1 MERDLL
7 HHRGRT
13 IYNNTVMSEEDTENR
28 GALTRDETPGDSG
41 LSNLRPKKLDD
52 FIGQEPVKQRLSI
65 LLEAALNRG
74 DTVDHTLFHGPPGL
88 GKTTLAHIVAHEMG
102 VNIKTTSGPAIDKP
116 GDLAAIVSNLTPGDI
131 LFIDEIHRLRRNVEE
146 VLYPAMEDFKI
157 DIVIGEGPSAQSIR
171 LDVPP
176 FTLIGATTRT
186 GLLTS
191 PLRDRFE
198 VVLHLDFYGIEAIE
212 DIVIRGANLL
222 DVEISDGKGGA
233 NEIAKRSRGTPRV
246 ANRLLKRTRDYAEV
260 RADGYIDREVAREAL
275 KMLGIDDQGLDKLDR
290 RILNTII
297 EKFDGGP
304 VGLDTIS
311 AALSEQKDTISEVY
325 EPYLLTKGFL
335 ERTSQG
341 RKITTKGLEHLGYDN
356 HRLL

>member
-1 MERDLL
+1 MD
-7 HHRGRT
+7 
-13 IYNNTVMSEEDTENR
+13 NEEKDNR
-28 GALTRDETPGDSG
+28 GPLSREKKSGDTG

-52 FIGQEPVKQRLSI
+52 FIGQTEVKKRLLI

-74 DTVDHTLFHGPPGL
+74 GSVDHTLFHGPPGL

-116 GDLAAIVSNLTPGDI
+116 GDLAAIVSNLSPGDI

-198 VVLHLDFYGIEAIE
+198 VVLHLEFYDIEAIE
-212 DIVIRGANLL
+212 RIVLRGAELL
-222 DVEISDGKGGA
+222 DIEISDGKGGA

-260 RADGYIDREVAREAL
+260 RADGYIDREVAQEAL
-275 KMLGIDDQGLDKLDR
+275 QMLGIDDKGLDKLDR
-290 RILNTII
+290 KILSTII

-341 RKITTKGLEHLGYDN
+341 RKITSKGLEHLGYEN
-356 HRLL
+356 KRLL

>member
-1 MERDLL
+1 M
-7 HHRGRT
+7 
-13 IYNNTVMSEEDTENR
+13 N
-28 GALTRDETPGDSG
+28 
-41 LSNLRPKKLDD
+41 NLRPKSLDD
-52 FIGQEPVKQRLSI
+52 FIGQEDVKQRLSI

-74 DTVDHTLFHGPPGL
+74 GTVDHILFHGPPGL
-88 GKTTLAHIVAHEMG
+88 GKTTLAHIVAYEMG

-198 VVLHLDFYGIEAIE
+198 VVLHLEFYDVPAIE
-212 DIVIRGANLL
+212 KIVLRGANLL
-222 DVEISDGKGGA
+222 DVEINDGRGGA
-233 NEIAKRSRGTPRV
+233 NEIARRSRGTPRI

-275 KMLGIDDQGLDKLDR
+275 EMLGIDGSGLDKLDR
-290 RILNTII
+290 RILETIT
-297 EKFDGGP
+297 ENFDGGP

-325 EPYLLTKGFL
+325 EPYLLTKGFI

-341 RKITTKGLEHLGYDN
+341 RKITKKGLEHLGYDDN
-356 HRLL
+356 RLL

>member
-1 MERDLL
+1 
-7 HHRGRT
+7 
-13 IYNNTVMSEEDTENR
+13 MS
-28 GALTRDETPGDSG
+28 GAEKPGDSG
-41 LSNLRPKKLDD
+41 LSNLRPKTLDD
-52 FIGQEPVKQRLSI
+52 FIGQEEVKKRLSI

-74 DTVDHTLFHGPPGL
+74 DSVDHTLFHGPPGL
-88 GKTTLAHIVAHEMG
+88 GKTTLAHIVSHEMG

-146 VLYPAMEDFKI
+146 VLYPAMEDYKI

-198 VVLHLDFYGIEAIE
+198 VVLHLDFYDIDAIE
-212 DIVIRGANLL
+212 EIVLRGADLL
-222 DVEISDGKGGA
+222 DVEINDGVGGA
-233 NEIAKRSRGTPRV
+233 NEIAKRSRGTPRI

-260 RADGYIDREVAREAL
+260 RADGYIDREVAKEAL
-275 KMLGIDDQGLDKLDR
+275 EMLGIDEKGLDKLDR
-290 RILNTII
+290 KILETII

-304 VGLDTIS
+304 VGIDTIS

-341 RKITTKGLEHLGYDN
+341 RKITHKGLEHLGYDDQ
-356 HRLL
+356 RLL

>member
-1 MERDLL
+1 M
-7 HHRGRT
+7 
-13 IYNNTVMSEEDTENR
+13 NEEEKVNR
-28 GALTRDETPGDSG
+28 GPLSREENQGDTG
-41 LSNLRPKKLDD
+41 LSNLRPKSLDD
-52 FIGQEPVKQRLSI
+52 FIGQKAVKKRLSI

-74 DTVDHTLFHGPPGL
+74 DSVDHTLFHGPPGL

-198 VVLHLDFYGIEAIE
+198 VVLHLDFYDIEAIE
-212 DIVIRGANLL
+212 RIVLRGAELL

-246 ANRLLKRTRDYAEV
+246 SNRLLKRARDYAEV
-260 RADGYIDREVAREAL
+260 RADGYINREVAKEAL
-275 KMLGIDDQGLDKLDR
+275 EMLGIDDKGLDKLDR
-290 RILNTII
+290 RILTTII

-341 RKITTKGLEHLGYDN
+341 RKITSKGLAHLGYEDN
-356 HRLL
+356 RLL

>member
-1 MERDLL
+1 ME
-7 HHRGRT
+7 
-13 IYNNTVMSEEDTENR
+13 ENKEKEK
-28 GALTRDETPGDSG
+28 GPLSAAEKPGDSG

-52 FIGQEPVKQRLSI
+52 FIGQEEVKKRLSI

-74 DTVDHTLFHGPPGL
+74 DSVDHTLFHGPPGL
-88 GKTTLAHIVAHEMG
+88 GKTTLAHIVSHEMG

-146 VLYPAMEDFKI
+146 VLYPAMEDYKI

-198 VVLHLDFYGIEAIE
+198 VVLHLDFYAIDAIE
-212 DIVIRGANLL
+212 DIVLRGAELL
-222 DVEISDGKGGA
+222 DVEINDGVGGA
-233 NEIAKRSRGTPRV
+233 NEIAKRSRGTPRI

-260 RADGYIDREVAREAL
+260 RADGYIDREVAKEAL
-275 KMLGIDDQGLDKLDR
+275 EMLGIDEKGLDKLDR
-290 RILNTII
+290 KILETII

-304 VGLDTIS
+304 VGIDTIS

-341 RKITTKGLEHLGYDN
+341 RKITSKGLGHMGYDDQ
-356 HRLL
+356 RLL

>member
-1 MERDLL
+1 MNENEEERGPL
-7 HHRGRT
+7 
-13 IYNNTVMSEEDTENR
+13 S
-28 GALTRDETPGDSG
+28 GAKKPGDSG

-52 FIGQEPVKQRLSI
+52 FIGQDEVKKRLSI

-74 DTVDHTLFHGPPGL
+74 DSVDHTLFHGPPGL
-88 GKTTLAHIVAHEMG
+88 GKTTLAHIVSHEMG

-146 VLYPAMEDFKI
+146 VLYPAMEDYKI

-198 VVLHLDFYGIEAIE
+198 VVLHLDFYDVEAIE
-212 DIVIRGANLL
+212 DIVLRGAGLL
-222 DVEISDGKGGA
+222 DIEINDGVGGA
-233 NEIAKRSRGTPRV
+233 NEIAKRSRGTPRI

-260 RADGYIDREVAREAL
+260 RADGYIDREVAKEAL
-275 KMLGIDDQGLDKLDR
+275 EMLGIDEKGLDKLDR
-290 RILNTII
+290 RILETII

-304 VGLDTIS
+304 VGIDTIS

-341 RKITTKGLEHLGYDN
+341 RKITSKGLEHLGYEDQ
-356 HRLL
+356 RLL

>member
-1 MERDLL
+1 MVNNENEEES
-7 HHRGRT
+7 RGPLSREE
-13 IYNNTVMSEEDTENR
+13 NT
-28 GALTRDETPGDSG
+28 GDSG

-52 FIGQEPVKQRLSI
+52 FIGQTEVKKRLSI

-74 DTVDHTLFHGPPGL
+74 GSVDHILFHGPPGL
-88 GKTTLAHIVAHEMG
+88 GKTTLAHIVSHEMG

-116 GDLAAIVSNLTPGDI
+116 GDLAAIVSNLSPGDI

-198 VVLHLDFYGIEAIE
+198 VVLHLDFYDINAIE
-212 DIVIRGANLL
+212 RIVMRGAKLL
-222 DVEISDGKGGA
+222 DIEISDGKGGA

-275 KMLGIDDQGLDKLDR
+275 EMLGIDDKGLDKLDR
-290 RILNTII
+290 RILSTIV
-297 EKFDGGP
+297 EKFEGGP
-304 VGLDTIS
+304 VGLETIS

-341 RKITTKGLEHLGYDN
+341 RKVTSKGLEHLGYNDK
-356 HRLL
+356 RLL

>member
-1 MERDLL
+1 MK
-7 HHRGRT
+7 
-13 IYNNTVMSEEDTENR
+13 EEKEKGPLS
-28 GALTRDETPGDSG
+28 GAEKPGDSG

-52 FIGQEPVKQRLSI
+52 FIGQEEVKKRLSI

-74 DTVDHTLFHGPPGL
+74 DSVDHTLFHGPPGL
-88 GKTTLAHIVAHEMG
+88 GKTTLAHIVSHEMG

-146 VLYPAMEDFKI
+146 VLYPAMEDYKI

-198 VVLHLDFYGIEAIE
+198 VVLHLDFYDIDAIE
-212 DIVIRGANLL
+212 EIVLRGAGLL
-222 DVEISDGKGGA
+222 DVEINDGVGGA
-233 NEIAKRSRGTPRV
+233 NEIAKRSRGTPRI

-260 RADGYIDREVAREAL
+260 RADGYIDREVAKEAL
-275 KMLGIDDQGLDKLDR
+275 EMLGIDEKGLDKLDR
-290 RILNTII
+290 KILETII

-304 VGLDTIS
+304 VGIDTIS

-341 RKITTKGLEHLGYDN
+341 RKITSKGLEHLGYDDQ
-356 HRLL
+356 RLL

>member
-1 MERDLL
+1 M
-7 HHRGRT
+7 
-13 IYNNTVMSEEDTENR
+13 NSEEERTVS
-28 GALTRDETPGDSG
+28 ADSKPEDRN
-41 LSNLRPKKLDD
+41 LVNLRPKRLDD
-52 FIGQEPVKQRLSI
+52 FVGQTDVKRRLSI

-74 DTVDHTLFHGPPGL
+74 GTVDHILFHGPPGL

-116 GDLAAIVSNLTPGDI
+116 GDLAAIVSNLAPGDI

-146 VLYPAMEDFKI
+146 VLYPAMEDYKI

-171 LDVPP
+171 LDVPA

-198 VVLHLDFYGIEAIE
+198 VVLHLDFYDVEAIE
-212 DIVIRGANLL
+212 KIVLRGADIL

-233 NEIAKRSRGTPRV
+233 NEIAKRSRGTPRI
-246 ANRLLKRTRDYAEV
+246 ANRLLKRARDYAEV
-260 RADGYIDREVAREAL
+260 RADGFIDREVAEDAL
-275 KMLGIDDQGLDKLDR
+275 EMLGIDDSGLDKLDR
-290 RILNTII
+290 RIMRTIV
-297 EKFDGGP
+297 EKFGGGP

-311 AALSEQKDTISEVY
+311 AALSEEKDTISEVY
-325 EPYLLTKGFL
+325 EPFLLTKGFI
-335 ERTSQG
+335 ERTTQG
-341 RKITTKGLEHLGYDN
+341 RKITSKGLEHLDYEDN
-356 HRLL
+356 RLL

>member
-1 MERDLL
+1 MQPP
-7 HHRGRT
+7 GT
-13 IYNNTVMSEEDTENR
+13 GVYNNHTMEEQENVERAVSPEKKSEDT
-28 GALTRDETPGDSG
+28 G
-41 LSNLRPKKLDD
+41 LSNLRPKSLDD
-52 FIGQEPVKQRLSI
+52 FIGQDDVKQRLSI
-65 LLEAALNRG
+65 LLEAALQRG
-74 DTVDHTLFHGPPGL
+74 GTVDHILFHGPPGL

-116 GDLAAIVSNLTPGDI
+116 GDLAAIVSNLAPGDI

-198 VVLHLDFYGIEAIE
+198 VVLHLEFYAVDAIE
-212 DIVIRGANLL
+212 KIVLRGADLL
-222 DVEISDGKGGA
+222 DVEISDGTGGA
-233 NEIAKRSRGTPRV
+233 NEIAKRSRGTPRI
-246 ANRLLKRTRDYAEV
+246 ANRLLKRARDYAEV
-260 RADGYIDREVAREAL
+260 RADGYINREIAREAL
-275 KMLGIDDQGLDKLDR
+275 EMLGIDGSGLDKLDR
-290 RILNTII
+290 RILKTIA

-325 EPYLLTKGFL
+325 EPYLLTKGFI

-341 RKITTKGLEHLGYDN
+341 RKVTLKGLEYLGYSEN
-356 HRLL
+356 RLI

>member
-1 MERDLL
+1 MHGGCL
-7 HHRGRT
+7 G
-13 IYNNTVMSEEDTENR
+13 IYNNWAMSDEEIEDRGPLSRENN
-28 GALTRDETPGDSG
+28 PGDSS

-52 FIGQEPVKQRLSI
+52 FIGQKPVKKRLSI

-74 DTVDHTLFHGPPGL
+74 DSVDHTLFHGPPGL

-198 VVLHLDFYGIEAIE
+198 VVLHLDFYDVEAIE
-212 DIVIRGANLL
+212 RIVLRGAKLL
-222 DVEISDGKGGA
+222 EIEINDGKSGA

-275 KMLGIDDQGLDKLDR
+275 EMLGIDDKGLDKLDR
-290 RILNTII
+290 RILSTII

-341 RKITTKGLEHLGYDN
+341 RKITAKGLEHLDYESN
-356 HRLL
+356 RLL

>member
-1 MERDLL
+1 MEF
-7 HHRGRT
+7 
-13 IYNNTVMSEEDTENR
+13 EEEKERAVSPERKADDT
-28 GALTRDETPGDSG
+28 G
-41 LSNLRPKKLDD
+41 LNNLRPKSLDD
-52 FIGQEPVKQRLSI
+52 FIGQKDVKQRLSI

-74 DTVDHTLFHGPPGL
+74 GTVDHILFHGPPGL

-198 VVLHLDFYGIEAIE
+198 VVLHLEFYDVSAIE
-212 DIVIRGANLL
+212 KIVLRGADLL
-222 DVEISDGKGGA
+222 NVEISDGKGGA
-233 NEIAKRSRGTPRV
+233 NEIARRSRGTPRV

-275 KMLGIDDQGLDKLDR
+275 EMLGIDGSGLDKLDR
-290 RILNTII
+290 RILETIT
-297 EKFDGGP
+297 EKFGGGP

-311 AALSEQKDTISEVY
+311 AALSEQKDTISDVY
-325 EPYLLTKGFL
+325 EPYLLTKGFI

-341 RKITTKGLEHLGYDN
+341 RKVTEKGLEHLGYEDS
-356 HRLL
+356 RLF

>member
-1 MERDLL
+1 MHLS
-7 HHRGRT
+7 GRAV
-13 IYNNTVMSEEDTENR
+13 YNGIVMKEEKEQEKGPLS
-28 GALTRDETPGDSG
+28 GAEKPGDSG

-52 FIGQEPVKQRLSI
+52 FIGQEEVKKRLSI

-74 DTVDHTLFHGPPGL
+74 DSVDHTLFHGPPGL
-88 GKTTLAHIVAHEMG
+88 GKTTLAHIVSHEMG

-146 VLYPAMEDFKI
+146 VLYPAMEDYKI

-198 VVLHLDFYGIEAIE
+198 VVLHLDFYDIDAIE
-212 DIVIRGANLL
+212 EIVLRGADLL
-222 DVEISDGKGGA
+222 DVEINDGVGGA
-233 NEIAKRSRGTPRV
+233 NEIAKRSRGTPRI

-260 RADGYIDREVAREAL
+260 RADGYIDREVAKEAL
-275 KMLGIDDQGLDKLDR
+275 EMLGIDEKGLDKLDR
-290 RILNTII
+290 KILKTII

-304 VGLDTIS
+304 VGIDTIS

-341 RKITTKGLEHLGYDN
+341 RKITHKGLEHLGYDDQ
-356 HRLL
+356 RLL